1 MAQLAATPTPVSSFR
16 LTRNQIHF
24 NTYWYLQVAKE
35 NSSVSFSDTFFL
47 LANQS
52 LDPNLQNIASDYI
65 VHYDY
70 DEVDSALL
78 SSSLTS

>member
-1 MAQLAATPTPVSSFR
+1 MILKVKVS
-16 LTRNQIHF
+16 
-24 NTYWYLQVAKE
+24 KE
-35 NSSVSFSDTFFL
+35 KIVSIIFSDTFFL

-70 DEVDSALL
+70 DEVDSAL
-78 SSSLTS
+78 